1 MTRQRKQ
8 AIISAVCAAV
18 AVLGVFAYT
27 ASVNSEAAMARA
39 AAIHSYGGERV
50 EVVVATKDITVGS
63 PVDESNATTQEW
75 LVDLLAQGEA
85 ATSVDQ
91 VAGKVAQADI
101 KKNEPIMLDRVG
113 SGASRIAVPVGL
125 SAVSVSSDD
134 VLAVGGAIQK
144 GSFVDVYVETAEG
157 EVVLLGQK
165 ILVLETSTSE
175 NPNTKQQVTWVTL
188 AVTPA
193 SVSELITASSK
204 GTIHFVLPSGTDN
217 AKGGN

>member
-1 MTRQRKQ
+1 MARQRKQ
-8 AIISAVCAAV
+8 TIISAVCAAV

-50 EVVVATKDITVGS
+50 EVVVATKDIPVGS
-63 PVDESNATTQEW
+63 PVDESNVMTQEW

-101 KKNEPIMLDRVG
+101 KRNEPIMLDRVG

-175 NPNTKQQVTWVTL
+175 NPSTKQQVTWVTL

-193 SVSELITASSK
+193 SVSELIMASSK
-204 GTIHFVLPSGTDN
+204 GTIHFVLPSGTDS
-217 AKGGN
+217 AKGDS

>member
-1 MTRQRKQ
+1 MARQRKQ
-8 AIISAVCAAV
+8 TIISAVCAAV

-50 EVVVATKDITVGS
+50 EVVVATKGIPVGS
-63 PVDESNATTQEW
+63 PVDESNVTTQEW

-101 KKNEPIMLDRVG
+101 KRNEPIMLDRVG

-175 NPNTKQQVTWVTL
+175 NPSTKQQVTWVTL

-204 GTIHFVLPSGTDN
+204 GTIHFVLPGTDN
-217 AKGGN
+217 AKGDS

>member
-1 MTRQRKQ
+1 MARQRRQ
-8 AIISAVCAAV
+8 TIISVVCAAV

-39 AAIHSYGGERV
+39 AAIHNYGGERV
-50 EVVVATKDITVGS
+50 EVVVATKDIPVGS
-63 PVDESNATTQEW
+63 AVDESNVTTQEW

-91 VAGKVAQADI
+91 VTGKVAQADI

-113 SGASRIAVPVGL
+113 GGASRIA
-125 SAVSVSSDD
+125 

-175 NPNTKQQVTWVTL
+175 NPNTKQQITWVTL

-217 AKGGN
+217 AKGGS

>member
-1 MTRQRKQ
+1 MARQRKQ
-8 AIISAVCAAV
+8 TIISAVCAAV

-50 EVVVATKDITVGS
+50 EVVVATKDIPVGS
-63 PVDESNATTQEW
+63 PVDESNVTTQEW

-91 VAGKVAQADI
+91 VAGKIAQADI
-101 KKNEPIMLDRVG
+101 KRNEPIMLDRVG

-165 ILVLETSTSE
+165 ILVLETST
-175 NPNTKQQVTWVTL
+175 NPSTKQQVTWVTL

-204 GTIHFVLPSGTDN
+204 GTIHFVLPSGTDS
-217 AKGGN
+217 AKGDS

>member
-1 MTRQRKQ
+1 MARQRRQ
-8 AIISAVCAAV
+8 TIISAVCAAV

-50 EVVVATKDITVGS
+50 EVVVATKDIPVGS
-63 PVDESNATTQEW
+63 PVDESNVTTQEW

-91 VAGKVAQADI
+91 VTGKVAQADI

-113 SGASRIAVPVGL
+113 GGASRIAVPVGL

-175 NPNTKQQVTWVTL
+175 NPNTKQQITWVTL

-204 GTIHFVLPSGTDN
+204 GTIHLVLPSGTDN
-217 AKGGN
+217 AKGGS

>member
-1 MTRQRKQ
+1 MARQRKQ
-8 AIISAVCAAV
+8 TIISVVCAAV

-50 EVVVATKDITVGS
+50 EVVVATKDIPVGS
-63 PVDESNATTQEW
+63 PVDESNVTTQEW

-101 KKNEPIMLDRVG
+101 KRNEPIMLDRVG

-175 NPNTKQQVTWVTL
+175 NPSTKQQVTWVTL

-204 GTIHFVLPSGTDN
+204 GTIHIVLPSGTDS
-217 AKGGN
+217 AKGDS